1 MFELNI
7 IFLEFLLL
15 LSVTILIFIYS
26 IISTDI
32 FITSLTLL
40 IFIVLIIPYQI
51 LLNKLKILVY
61 ENNLDNLLIF
71 NLVFFYSWLI
81 NIFMGISLL
90 AELVYL
96 IISGWFENRF
106 MKFNQT
112 RVEILINDS
121 KKTIR
126 KIILEPEIIRNFLLM
141 DNTFKK

>member
-15 LSVTILIFIYS
+15 LSITILIFIYS

-96 IISGWFENRF
+96 IISG
-106 MKFNQT
+106 
-112 RVEILINDS
+112 
-121 KKTIR
+121 
-126 KIILEPEIIRNFLLM
+126 
-141 DNTFKK
+141 